1 MAKLELVVFD
11 MAGTTV
17 YDGDAVNRCLQ
28 EALKEADFEVTQDEI
43 NTVMGIPKP
52 IAIESMIEKCGHS
65 GRVRTEILVEQIHED
80 FKVRMQNHYLH
91 SPEIRETLGAHDL
104 FEKLNATG
112 VKIALDT
119 GFDRETAD
127 IILSRLG
134 WTVCPFIGTTITAG
148 ERLRGRPFPDMIF
161 EAMNRLEVNDSRAVA
176 KVGDTPSDL
185 EEGTLAGC
193 GWVIGITSGSHTAEE
208 LSQFQY
214 THLAVDLAQVGGILL
229 A

>member
-28 EALKEADFEVTQDEI
+28 EALKDANFKVTRDEI

-52 IAIESMIEKCGHS
+52 IAIESMIERCGHS
-65 GRVRTEILVEQIHED
+65 SRIRTELLVEQIHAD

-104 FEKLNATG
+104 FVKLNAAG
-112 VKIALDT
+112 IKIALDT
-119 GFDRETAD
+119 GFDGETAD
-127 IILSRLG
+127 IILNRLG
-134 WTVCPFIGTTITAG
+134 WTNCPFIGTTITAG
-148 ERLRGRPFPDMIF
+148 EGLRGRPYPDMIF
-161 EAMNRLEVNDSRAVA
+161 EAMSRLDVNNSKAVA

-193 GWVIGITSGSHTAEE
+193 GWVIGITSGSHSAEE
-208 LSQFQY
+208 LSEFQH
-214 THLAVDLAQVGGILL
+214 THLAVDLAEVGSILL
-229 A
+229 G